1 VTRAGLKRA
10 IAATYQD
17 VEDHHTFQVAA
28 ALSYYTILA
37 VFPGLIF
44 LSAVMGSIPFT
55 DLFARTLDVVAR
67 VLPPDAMRFVQSMLL
82 DLIGANHKA
91 WLSFG
96 TLGLLW
102 VASTAF
108 DAAIEALD
116 IAYDV
121 KDDRPMWKTRLLAL
135 VLGGVC
141 VGLWLA
147 ALAVMIVGPEFGS
160 WLATRI
166 PVSRKFVF
174 FWPFIHWGVAISFTV
189 LAVEAVYFL
198 APKIRQRFLAT
209 LPGALLAVTSWIAL
223 SYLLGV
229 YFRHFANYNRTYGTL
244 TGFIALLTWLYWNA
258 FALLLGAELN
268 AKLAQEVARDEE
280 TAQRTIEPSRQAPS
294 AQERGKERSSPQ
306 QEGKDNT
313 SAIPPK
319 SQ

>member
-1 VTRAGLKRA
+1 MTRAGLKRA

-17 VEDHHTFQVAA
+17 VQDHHTFQVAA

-55 DLFARTLDVVAR
+55 DLFARSLSAMAR
-67 VLPPDAMRFVQSMLL
+67 ILPPDAMRFVQSMLL
-82 DLIGANHKA
+82 DLTGANHKA

-147 ALAVMIVGPEFGS
+147 ALAVLIVGPEFGS

-166 PVSRKFVF
+166 PVSRNFVV
-174 FWPFIHWGVAISFTV
+174 FWPLIHWGVAISFTV
-189 LAVEAVYFL
+189 LAVVAVYFL
-198 APKIRQRFLAT
+198 APKVRQRLLDT
-209 LPGALLAVTSWIAL
+209 LPGALLAVSSWIVL

-244 TGFIALLTWLYWNA
+244 AGFIALLTWLYWNA
-258 FALLLGAELN
+258 FALLLGAEMN
-268 AKLAQEVARDEE
+268 AKLTEE
-280 TAQRTIEPSRQAPS
+280 RTREAEMAQRTIQPNPQVAAEK
-294 AQERGKERSSPQ
+294 KERAR
-306 QEGKDNT
+306 EGKR
-313 SAIPPK
+313 SRLLRKKKRA
-319 SQ
+319 